1 MSGRDTVGTLR
12 AVLAA
17 LAVLALAGCS
27 SVAPWPAPDQ
37 GGIATELAACDDWFA
52 ALDAQVELAGVRDAG
67 AARVKGFPYLRVD
80 RFTAALRDAIMPNA
94 ADTTGNAGQTA
105 LVQRLL
111 QLDLQARS
119 LEITNLPAPARAR
132 LDSGSG
138 SGTGSGTDAADV
150 AVMLAHTQRCAHR
163 LAGADLATPARMAA
177 LLDRLSVPD
186 AYVTGYRIAGL
197 YALSQLP
204 FGIGVRRF
212 EASQYAAFAH
222 DAAPPAGAIRM
233 RLSPPARPPPDSVS
247 AARLRDMLASAPDD
261 PLRVPAPSPAQLE
274 LLFAQ
279 FAPSFE
285 IDVASDD
292 DRPGALVWRAGAAGD
307 ASATLEVDS
316 TDPVVYRQTA
326 YTRYGAYNLLQ
337 LVYTL
342 WFPARTAAPGG
353 ALDLLAGKLDGLV
366 FRVTLAPDGTPLV
379 YDSMHPCGCFHMFFP
394 TAAARAKP
402 APVAGIEWAFS
413 PQSLPAIRAQD
424 HLVLRVAAGT
434 HYLQRISVEPID
446 GATHYGWRDYD
457 ELRSLPAGP
466 AARRSVF
473 GPDGFIAGTD
483 RAEAWLF
490 WPMGI
495 ARAGAMR
502 QWGRHATAFVGR
514 RHFDDAD
521 LMQQRFEFDPAHW
534 RRLAAAAAVAPL
546 PGSSGIC
553 NGRSAAHRQ
562 RARRPAPALRHDP
575 RRAFRRRAT
584 RAGP

>member
-1 MSGRDTVGTLR
+1 MNTAMPGSSRDTNGALRALLASLAVVACAGCASVAPRWAPELR
-12 AVLAA
+12 AVAA
-17 LAVLALAGCS
+17 EL
-27 SVAPWPAPDQ
+27 VA
-37 GGIATELAACDDWFA
+37 CNDWFT

-67 AARVKGFPYLRVD
+67 AAQVQGFPYLRVD
-80 RFTAALRDAIMPNA
+80 RFTAALRDTIVHGA
-94 ADTTGNAGQTA
+94 ADGAGTAGQAA

-111 QLDLQARS
+111 ELDLQARS
-119 LEITNLPAPARAR
+119 LEITNLPASARSR
-132 LDSGSG
+132 LG
-138 SGTGSGTDAADV
+138 SGTGAPEV
-150 AVMLAHTQRCAHR
+150 AGLLAHTQGCAKR
-163 LAGADLATPARMAA
+163 LAAADLATPVRMAT

-186 AYVTGYRIAGL
+186 AYLTSYRIAGL
-197 YALSQLP
+197 YALSRLP

-222 DAAPPAGAIRM
+222 DAAPAAGATRT
-233 RLSPPARPPPDSVS
+233 RLSPPARPPPDSTS
-247 AARLRDMLASAPDD
+247 AARLGAMLAPAPDD
-261 PLRVPAPSPAQLE
+261 PLRVPTPSPTQLE

-279 FAPSFE
+279 FAPSFD

-292 DRPGALVWRAGAAGD
+292 DRPGALVWRAGD

-316 TDPVVYRQTA
+316 ANPVVYRQTA
-326 YTRYGAYNLLQ
+326 YTRYGAGNLLQ

-353 ALDLLAGKLDGLV
+353 AVDLLAGKLDGLV

-402 APVAGIEWAFS
+402 APAAGIEWAFS
-413 PQSLPAIRAQD
+413 PQSLPAVGAQD
-424 HLVLRVAAGT
+424 RLVLRIAAGT
-434 HYLQRISVEPID
+434 HYLQRISVEPLD
-446 GATHYGWRDYD
+446 GVTHYGWRDYD
-457 ELRSLPAGP
+457 ELRSLPVGP

-473 GPDGFIAGTD
+473 GHDGFIAGTD

-534 RRLAAAAAVAPL
+534 RR
-546 PGSSGIC
+546 
-553 NGRSAAHRQ
+553 
-562 RARRPAPALRHDP
+562 
-575 RRAFRRRAT
+575 
-584 RAGP
+584 

>member
-1 MSGRDTVGTLR
+1 MDTALEGRGPDTIGTLR
-12 AVLAA
+12 ALLAA
-17 LAVLALAGCS
+17 VALLACVGCTT
-27 SVAPWPAPDQ
+27 VAPRWPPDQ
-37 GGIATELAACDDWFA
+37 GGVATELAACNDWFA

-80 RFTAALRDAIMPNA
+80 RFTAALRDAVVQSA
-94 ADTTGNAGQTA
+94 ADAADNADVAA
-105 LVQRLL
+105 LLQRLL
-111 QLDLQARS
+111 RLDLQARS
-119 LEITNLPAPARAR
+119 MEISNLPAPARAR
-132 LDSGSG
+132 LGSGTGAGSGAGSG
-138 SGTGSGTDAADV
+138 SGTDAPDV
-150 AVMLAHTQRCAHR
+150 AELLAHTQGCAHR
-163 LAGADLATPARMAA
+163 LAVSDLATPVRMAG

-197 YALSQLP
+197 YALSRLP

-212 EASQYAAFAH
+212 EASQYAAFAR
-222 DAAPPAGAIRM
+222 DAAPPAGATRT
-233 RLSPPARPPPDSVS
+233 RLSPPTRPPPDSVS
-247 AARLRDMLASAPDD
+247 AARLGDMLASAPDD
-261 PLRVPAPSPAQLE
+261 PLRVPTPSPGQLE

-279 FAPSFE
+279 FAPSFD

-307 ASATLEVDS
+307 ATATLEVDS
-316 TDPVVYRQTA
+316 SAPVVYRQTA
-326 YTRYGAYNLLQ
+326 YTRYGADNLLQ

-353 ALDLLAGKLDGLV
+353 AVDLLAGKLDGLV
-366 FRVTLAPDGTPLV
+366 FRVTLAPDGTPLI

-402 APVAGIEWAFS
+402 APAAGIEWAFS
-413 PQSLPAIRAQD
+413 PQSLPAVGPQD
-424 HLVLRVAAGT
+424 HLVLRIAAGT

-446 GATHYGWRDYD
+446 GATFYGWRDYD

-534 RRLAAAAAVAPL
+534 RR
-546 PGSSGIC
+546 
-553 NGRSAAHRQ
+553 
-562 RARRPAPALRHDP
+562 
-575 RRAFRRRAT
+575 
-584 RAGP
+584 

>member
-1 MSGRDTVGTLR
+1 MNTAMPGRGRDTIRTLR
-12 AVLAA
+12 ALLAS
-17 LAVLALAGCS
+17 LAVVACAGCA
-27 SVAPWPAPDQ
+27 SVAPRSASDH
-37 GGIATELAACDDWFA
+37 GGVATELAACDDWFT
-52 ALDAQVELAGVRDAG
+52 ALDAQVDLAGVRDAG
-67 AARVKGFPYLRVD
+67 AAQVKGFPYLRVD
-80 RFTAALRDAIMPNA
+80 RFTAALRDAIVRGA
-94 ADTTGNAGQTA
+94 GDGAGTAGQAA

-111 QLDLQARS
+111 QLDLQARRM
-119 LEITNLPAPARAR
+119 EIANLPASARAR
-132 LDSGSG
+132 LG
-138 SGTGSGTDAADV
+138 SGTGGPEV
-150 AVMLAHTQRCAHR
+150 AGLLAHTQGCAKR
-163 LAGADLATPARMAA
+163 LAAADLATPVRMAA
-177 LLDRLSVPD
+177 VLDRLSVPD

-197 YALSQLP
+197 YALTRLP

-222 DAAPPAGAIRM
+222 DAAPPAGATRT
-233 RLSPPARPPPDSVS
+233 RLSPPERPPPDSIG
-247 AARLRDMLASAPDD
+247 AARLGDMLAPAPDD

-279 FAPSFE
+279 FAPSFD

-307 ASATLEVDS
+307 ASATLELDS
-316 TDPVVYRQTA
+316 ANPVVYRQTA
-326 YTRYGAYNLLQ
+326 YARYGGYNLLQ

-353 ALDLLAGKLDGLV
+353 AVDLLAGKLDGLV

-394 TAAARAKP
+394 TAAAHAKP
-402 APVAGIEWAFS
+402 APAAEIEWAFS
-413 PQSLPAIRAQD
+413 PQSLPAVGAQD
-424 HLVLRVAAGT
+424 HLVLRIAAGT
-434 HYLQRISVEPID
+434 HYLQRISVEPLD

-466 AARRSVF
+466 AARRSTF
-473 GPDGFIAGTD
+473 GPDGFIASTD
-483 RAEAWLF
+483 RTEAWLF

-534 RRLAAAAAVAPL
+534 RR
-546 PGSSGIC
+546 
-553 NGRSAAHRQ
+553 
-562 RARRPAPALRHDP
+562 
-575 RRAFRRRAT
+575 
-584 RAGP
+584 